1 MNTEQN
7 QPSVFAVAS
16 DAEWNFGDCPDEQ
29 LHWCDVY
36 EHARDN
42 ELVVA
47 TVDHYRASGRWVS
60 SGIFPDHWNNL
71 LGKMLVDA
79 FREFPA
85 VPFMSVDAETRAA
98 RCRKLDQVRRQI
110 HVQVC
115 KDGSVYHE
123 GDLHLRIHPSASMSD
138 VDRVVRP
145 YLREKRGGQTPT
157 HRLQYLTLARLFEQ
171 KGNWGSV
178 IDQLEKG
185 GSALA
190 DYDESQRSTARRK
203 ATTNIA
209 DVVSR
214 VV

>member
-1 MNTEQN
+1 MSSDQN
-7 QPSVFAVAS
+7 QPSVFAVAP
-16 DAEWNFGDCPDEQ
+16 DAEWNFADCPDEQ

-60 SGIFPDHWNNL
+60 SGIFTDHWNNL

-85 VPFMSVDAETRAA
+85 VPFMAVDAETRAA

-110 HVQVC
+110 LVQVC
-115 KDGSVYHE
+115 KGGSAYHE
-123 GDLHLRIHPSASMSD
+123 GDLLLRIHPKASMSD

-145 YLREKRGGQTPT
+145 YLREKRGGQTPA
-157 HRLQYLTLARLFEQ
+157 HRLQYLTLARLLEQ
-171 KGNWGSV
+171 RGNWGSV
-178 IDQLEKG
+178 IDQLEKA
-185 GSALA
+185 GSSLA
-190 DYDESQRSTARRK
+190 DRDDSQCSTAKRK
-203 ATTNIA
+203 AATHIA